1 MISMRNPYLMRAG
14 ATARGVPRVMRS
26 STIVGSA
33 VRNLKGD
40 DLGKIQ
46 ELMIDVATGRIA
58 YAVLAYGGFLGM
70 GDKLFAIPGE
80 ALMARSDERQFM
92 LDLDE
97 ETLKTAPGFDRD
109 HYPTTADTNWLSNV
123 YTHYGYTP
131 YWGGTGDV
139 PR

>member
-1 MISMRNPYLMRAG
+1 MQNPDLMRA
-14 ATARGVPRVMRS
+14 AAARGEPRVLRS

-40 DLGKIQ
+40 DLGEIQ
-46 ELMIDVATGRIA
+46 ELMIDVGSGRIA

-70 GDKLFAIPGE
+70 GDKLFAIPWE
-80 ALMARSDERQFM
+80 ALMAKSDERRFV

-97 ETLKTAPGFDRD
+97 ATLKTAPGFDKD

-131 YWGGTGDV
+131 YWAGTGEP

>member
-1 MISMRNPYLMRAG
+1 
-14 ATARGVPRVMRS
+14 MRS
-26 STIVGSA
+26 STIVDSA

-40 DLGKIQ
+40 DLGKIH

-70 GDKLFAIPGE
+70 GDKLFAIPWE
-80 ALMARSDERQFM
+80 ALMKRSDERQYV

-109 HYPTTADTNWLSNV
+109 HYPTTADTNWLSKV

-131 YWGGTGDV
+131 YWTGTTDV
-139 PR
+139 PRGSLPFSGNLM

>member
-1 MISMRNPYLMRAG
+1 MTMRNPDLMRAG
-14 ATARGVPRVMRS
+14 ATASGTPRVMRS

-70 GDKLFAIPGE
+70 GDKLFAIPWE
-80 ALMARSDERQFM
+80 ALMARSDERQFV

-97 ETLKTAPGFDRD
+97 ATLKTAPGFDRD
-109 HYPTTADTNWLSNV
+109 HYPTTADANWLSNV

-131 YWGGTGDV
+131 YWGGTGDS

>member
-1 MISMRNPYLMRAG
+1 MAMRNPDLMRAE
-14 ATARGVPRVMRS
+14 AAARGAPRVMRS
-26 STIVGSA
+26 GTIVGSA

-40 DLGKIQ
+40 DLGKIS
-46 ELMIDVATGRIA
+46 ELMIDVTTGRIA

-70 GDKLFAIPGE
+70 GDKLFAIPWE
-80 ALMARSDERQFM
+80 ALMARSDERQFV

-97 ETLKTAPGFDRD
+97 ETLKTAPGFDKD

-131 YWGGTGDV
+131 YWTGAGEP

>member
-1 MISMRNPYLMRAG
+1 MAMRNPDLMRAEAATRG
-14 ATARGVPRVMRS
+14 APRVMRS

-70 GDKLFAIPGE
+70 GDKLFAIPWE
-80 ALMARSDERQFM
+80 ALMAKSDERQFV

-131 YWGGTGDV
+131 YWTGTGEP

>member
-1 MISMRNPYLMRAG
+1 MRNPDLMRAEA
-14 ATARGVPRVMRS
+14 ATRGVPRVMRS

-40 DLGKIQ
+40 DLGKIN
-46 ELMIDVATGRIA
+46 ELMIDVNTGRIA

-70 GDKLFAIPGE
+70 GDKLFAIPWE
-80 ALMARSDERQFM
+80 ALMKSSDERQFM
-92 LDLDE
+92 LDIDE

-131 YWGGTGDV
+131 YWGGERDL

>member
-1 MISMRNPYLMRAG
+1 MRNPDLMRAG
-14 ATARGVPRVMRS
+14 AAPRGEPRVMRS
-26 STIVGSA
+26 STIVGSP

-40 DLGKIQ
+40 DLGKIN
-46 ELMIDVATGRIA
+46 ELMIDVTTGRIA

-70 GDKLFAIPGE
+70 GDKLFAIPWE
-80 ALMARSDERQFM
+80 ALMKSSDERQFV

-131 YWGGTGDV
+131 YWGGERDL

>member
-1 MISMRNPYLMRAG
+1 MAMRNPDLMRAG
-14 ATARGVPRVMRS
+14 AAARGVPRVMRS
-26 STIVGSA
+26 STIIDSA

-40 DLGKIQ
+40 DLGKIK
-46 ELMIDVATGRIA
+46 ELMIDVPTGRIA

-70 GDKLFAIPGE
+70 GDKLFAIPWE
-80 ALMARSDERQFM
+80 ALMAKSDERQFV

-131 YWGGTGDV
+131 YWTATDEP

>member
-1 MISMRNPYLMRAG
+1 MAMRNPDLMRAG
-14 ATARGVPRVMRS
+14 AVPRGEPRVMRS
-26 STIVGSA
+26 STIVGSP

-46 ELMIDVATGRIA
+46 ELMVDVATGRIV

-70 GDKLFAIPGE
+70 GDKLFAIPWE
-80 ALMARSDERQFM
+80 ALMARSDERQFV
-92 LDLDE
+92 LELDE
-97 ETLKTAPGFDRD
+97 ETLKTAPGFDKD

-131 YWGGTGDV
+131 YWTGAGEP

>member
-1 MISMRNPYLMRAG
+1 MAMQNPDMRAS
-14 ATARGVPRVMRS
+14 AALHGVPRMMRS

-40 DLGKIQ
+40 DLGKIH
-46 ELMIDVATGRIA
+46 ELVLDIVTGRIA

-70 GDKLFAIPGE
+70 GDKLFAIPWE
-80 ALMARSDERQFM
+80 ALMKRSDERQFL

-97 ETLKTAPGFDRD
+97 NTLKTAPGFDRD
-109 HYPTTADTNWLSNV
+109 HYPASADANWLSNV

-131 YWGGTGDV
+131 YWSGDV

>member
-1 MISMRNPYLMRAG
+1 MQNPDIMSAG
-14 ATARGVPRVMRS
+14 AAARGGPRVMRS

-33 VRNLKGD
+33 VRNLNGD

-46 ELMIDVATGRIA
+46 ELMIDVASGRIA

-70 GDKLFAIPGE
+70 GDKLFAIPWE
-80 ALMARSDERQFM
+80 ALMKRSDERQFV

-97 ETLKTAPGFDRD
+97 ETLKTAPGFDSD
-109 HYPTTADTNWLSNV
+109 HYPTTADTNWLSDV

-131 YWGGTGDV
+131 YWPGTGEP